1 MPHFHTSGYIGVVVG
16 IWLWFGY
23 FYFYVVIQYCN
34 FKLGTNRYQFCNE
47 RINIDYNIPYNRNL
61 KKIYNI
67 IKYLIAFTIGQY
79 NIIELI
85 KINPR
90 NLKTIYIYNCIDNKN
105 IYIKLYKY
113 NFRYNNKYP
122 NINYKYI
129 ILYTIKRIK

>member
-1 MPHFHTSGYIGVVVG
+1 MPHLHTSGYIIVIVG

-23 FYFYVVIQYCN
+23 LYFYVVVIQYYN

-47 RINIDYNIPYNRNL
+47 RINIDYNISYNRNF

-67 IKYLIAFTIGQY
+67 IKYLTFTIGQY

-90 NLKTIYIYNCIDNKN
+90 NLKTIYIYIIVSIIK
-105 IYIKLYKY
+105 IYIQ
-113 NFRYNNKYP
+113 
-122 NINYKYI
+122 NYIYI
-129 ILYTIKRIK
+129 ILDIIINSQI